1 MNSES
6 ARSQQLNPLT
16 LKSPRPLGEWEGQL
30 EGEVQRTADPLLQV
44 QYPVR
49 ATATRLEFA
58 RT

>member
-6 ARSQQLNPLT
+6 ARSQQLNSLT
-16 LKSPRPLGEWEGQL
+16 LKSPRSLREWEGQL
-30 EGEVQRTADPLLQV
+30 EGEVQRTADPFLQV

-49 ATATRLEFA
+49 AMATRLEFA